1 MSIVVVA
8 NNGNDTHDDEDNN
21 CLGKAGDADCNR
33 GDSKGEVVD
42 SGVSGVNNKS
52 ADEIPELEIVH
63 GVLGKLYAN
72 SGSDNNDLLLNGDK
86 GFLDSSSGGDS
97 DRGVHD
103 GNDDGLNSDG
113 KVLSNGILGGSSEN
127 EVVDLSVIAALFLG
141 RPGGLCIRACCF
153 FSRFLCCLPINNFL
167 FPMTADA
174 NTLITQEPCILW

>member
-1 MSIVVVA
+1 MHTELTTFQLSDGSLAPLILSNVSCGGGKHDED
-8 NNGNDTHDDEDNN
+8 NGNDTHDDEDNN

-52 ADEIPELEIVH
+52 ADELPELESVH

-97 DRGVHD
+97 DRGVRD

-113 KVLSNGILGGSSEN
+113 KALSNGM
-127 EVVDLSVIAALFLG
+127 VIVKVKL
-141 RPGGLCIRACCF
+141 
-153 FSRFLCCLPINNFL
+153 
-167 FPMTADA
+167 
-174 NTLITQEPCILW
+174 